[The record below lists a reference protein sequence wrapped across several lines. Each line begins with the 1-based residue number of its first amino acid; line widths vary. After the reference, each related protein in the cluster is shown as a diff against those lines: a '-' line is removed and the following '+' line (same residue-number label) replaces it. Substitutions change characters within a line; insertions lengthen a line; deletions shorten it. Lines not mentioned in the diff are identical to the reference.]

1 MSTNFNRNIAK
12 RLLLSGIP
20 DEDEEF
26 GVRGFKGGNRFYGG
40 KGGGD
45 APSPDPNIGRAA
57 LANVQLGK
65 DWLSVAEDQFE
76 IGNDRQE
83 KTDALNTQV
92 IQQQLKDQQSSAQRS
107 DQQWSDYNAL
117 YRPIERQNLLDAIGG
132 QYLTDDQIKTL
143 IQNQNQTQSDQ
154 LKSQYDAN
162 IAAINGLSGGS
173 TSTVKGAGMTKDAAS
188 ALADQI
194 LKSTTSNISINKLN
208 GNNYD
213 PTYNQL
219 NNYLNPAQTQAETAA
234 KRDALIEQLMGIGS
248 QDATK
253 TTINLTPEERQALI
267 DAETKRYEGQV
278 AGLGDITDQVM
289 MQREAQRNAESN
301 AAATAKADVQ
311 ANASA
316 QNQQNMRTMAAMG
329 VNPNSGRFA
338 GIQKT
343 ADTNTALAAAG
354 AQNNAR
360 TTVKSQGIALRADQ
374 ANYGRGGTAVAA
386 QQVGLGTNS
395 GNSAV
400 QNNASG
406 NANFYANNGVMT
418 SGYGGA
424 IGANNSAGS
433 MLNNLYGNQLSAWQ
447 AQQQANAT
455 SSAGIGSMIGTVAGA
470 GITAY

>member
-1 MSTNFNRNIAK
+1 MIADFH
-12 RLLLSGIP
+12 RRALLLGIP
-20 DEDEEF
+20 ELDEDGF
-26 GVRGFKGGNRFYGG
+26 RPRGRNGGMCFYGGG

-45 APSPDPNIGRAA
+45 APSPDPAIGQAA

-65 DWLSVAEDQFE
+65 DWLDFAKDQFE

-83 KTDALNTQV
+83 KTDALNTSV
-92 IQQQLKDQQSSAQRS
+92 IQQQLSDQKSAAQRS
-107 DQQWSDYNAL
+107 DQQWSDYNSI
-117 YRPIERQNLLDAIGG
+117 YRPIERQNALDAIGA
-132 QYLTDDQIKTL
+132 QYLTDDQVKEL
-143 IQNQNQTQSDQ
+143 IGKQNTTQANQ
-154 LKSQYDAN
+154 LKSQYEAN
-162 IAAINGLSGGS
+162 IAAIKGMAGGS
-173 TSTVKGAGMTKDAAS
+173 TSTTSGNGLSREAAS
-188 ALADQI
+188 SLADSI
-194 LKSTTSNISINKLN
+194 LSNVPASS
-208 GNNYD
+208 G
-213 PTYNQL
+213 PTNQL
-219 NNYLNPAQTQAETAA
+219 NGFGFVTNNGIKSASGASQSANQA
-234 KRDALIEQLMGIGS
+234 KREELINQLMGIGGGDS
-248 QDATK
+248 TK
-253 TTINLTPEERQALI
+253 TTINLTDAERQALI
-267 DAETKRYEGQV
+267 DAETKRYESQV

-289 MQREAQRNAESN
+289 LQREAQRNAEGN

-311 ANASA
+311 ANANI
-316 QNQQNMRTMAAMG
+316 QNQAGIRQMAAMG

-338 GIQKT
+338 GIQRT
-343 ADTNTALAAAG
+343 QDTNTALAAAG

-360 TTVKSQGIALRADQ
+360 TTVKNQGIALRADQ

-455 SSAGIGSMIGTVAGA
+455 SSAGIGNMFGTIAGA